1 MMLRFDAKLA
11 LPSQPYFYT
20 NFAAYVAGLG
30 LTVGVMHFF
39 DSAQPAL
46 LYLSPCVLLATLG
59 CAAARGEVGD
69 FLAWRDGSRDDGSR

>member
-46 LYLSPCVLLATLG
+46 LYLARQPTANPPPTRRPPTANPPPPRPTRACLVAAT
-59 CAAARGEVGD
+59 
-69 FLAWRDGSRDDGSR
+69 